1 MDTDEAAMRLIPD
14 RLTVPAIALVAGL
27 AGLGLALAVLA
38 TAPGA
43 RAQGSRMDCFNNQ
56 GGRATCV
63 ESRDVLFDRLDERAR
78 ETRAAAS
85 RDKKLA
91 RKVAEAIHEGRCA
104 DALVLAVKATDPNIP
119 ANTARLCGVP
129 EADNGATPR
138 S

>member
-1 MDTDEAAMRLIPD
+1 
-14 RLTVPAIALVAGL
+14 
-27 AGLGLALAVLA
+27 
-38 TAPGA
+38 
-43 RAQGSRMDCFNNQ
+43 MDCFNNQ

-91 RKVAEAIHEGRCA
+91 RKVAEAVHEGRCA

-119 ANTARLCGVP
+119 PTPPASAASP